1 MRSEVGKIK
10 QDSLFQSRWE
20 LNAAIA
26 KSLAS
31 STEGWGIHCDRYEVL
46 KIEPPI
52 EIKKS
57 MQLEAEAERLKR
69 KDIILSEA
77 KKASEINVA
86 DGMKQSAILR
96 AQGEAEVI
104 LFFENLNKLRLLQ
117 SKLRKKK
124 KALII

>member
-1 MRSEVGKIK
+1 
-10 QDSLFQSRWE
+10 
-20 LNAAIA
+20 
-26 KSLAS
+26 
-31 STEGWGIHCDRYEVL
+31 
-46 KIEPPI
+46 
-52 EIKKS
+52 